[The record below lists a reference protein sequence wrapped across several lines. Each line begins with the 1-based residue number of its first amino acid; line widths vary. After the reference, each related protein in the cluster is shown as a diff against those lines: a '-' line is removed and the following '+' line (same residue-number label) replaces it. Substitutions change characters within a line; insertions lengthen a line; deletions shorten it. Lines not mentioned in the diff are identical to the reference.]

1 MSLPIKKHIYIYNTT
16 QCKRITKIVMTWQNW
31 LGNSN
36 EVTAVVFGQHMN
48 TVNARI
54 SAKQKI

>member
-1 MSLPIKKHIYIYNTT
+1 
-16 QCKRITKIVMTWQNW
+16 MTWQNW

-48 TVNARI
+48 IVNARI